1 LAEAPT
7 IRIQPDQNQQRS
19 QAELRIYEST
29 NLRIYESTNLRIY
42 ESTNLRIYESTNL
55 RIYESTNARPDVLR
69 SPDRSPRK
77 SIASLPF
84 LTGESN
90 KPNDW
95 NLSLRLKWR
104 NCFPSSTKK
113 ARRNFQSPLAL
124 LAIRPVVVGMA
135 HCLTAKRLPTPDIEG
150 ILSCRDSL
158 PFPFSCSRS
167 EC

>member
-1 LAEAPT
+1 VLGVGCWLLSEV
-7 IRIQPDQNQQRS
+7 PDCWLKHQQSGSSRTKTS
-19 QAELRIYEST
+19 SDRKPS
-29 NLRIYESTNLRIY
+29 
-42 ESTNLRIYESTNL
+42 
-55 RIYESTNARPDVLR
+55 YESTNARPDVLR

-158 PFPFSCSRS
+158 PFSFSCSRS